1 MCGWAQLHRIG
12 AVYPVSGWWK
22 YRVPQKRYDS
32 KTRYALILT
41 LRCLEEDVDLYAEIE
56 ADIAARIAAAEVNV

>member
-1 MCGWAQLHRIG
+1 M
-12 AVYPVSGWWK
+12 PK
-22 YRVPQKRYDS
+22 KRYDS
-32 KTRYALILT
+32 KARYALILT

>member
-1 MCGWAQLHRIG
+1 
-12 AVYPVSGWWK
+12 VSGWWK

-32 KTRYALILT
+32 KTRYALILR
-41 LRCLEEDVDLYAEIE
+41 LRRLEEVVDLYAEIE